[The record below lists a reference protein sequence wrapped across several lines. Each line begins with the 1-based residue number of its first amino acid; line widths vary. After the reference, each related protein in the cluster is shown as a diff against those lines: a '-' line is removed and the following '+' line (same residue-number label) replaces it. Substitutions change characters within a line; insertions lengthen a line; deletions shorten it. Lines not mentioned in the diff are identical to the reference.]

1 MKAFVIRRL
10 FAAILLLLASSVV
23 VFYSMRAAPG
33 DVTTQLTNPVNSYS
47 KYLVPNI
54 KHQLGLDRPLLTQ
67 YFLFMKDTMSG
78 NPGISLI
85 SGDPITR
92 IIGSAGKYTLELA
105 GAAAFLTYVIAI
117 PLGIA
122 AARRRN
128 SPLDH
133 GAMVLAVLLMGIPNF
148 FLAVILI
155 NVFSIRLGW
164 LPAAGSGGLKYLIL
178 PAVTLAAEAVAINLR
193 MVRSS
198 VLEQLSSDY
207 VRTLRAKGLSER
219 RVIDVHAFRNAL
231 PPIFALAGITARN
244 LFAYTMIVEV
254 IFRWP
259 GLGYQLVNAIEQRDY
274 TLAQVLALMLTAL
287 VITFNFLADVGQRY
301 ADPRTREARGVR

>member
-133 GAMVLAVLLMGIPNF
+133 SAMVLAVLLMGIPNF